1 MTELSE
7 AQTLAG
13 DLIARAKKAGADAAD
28 AVIFNSTALDV
39 RARLGELEDLERA
52 ESFDLGLRVFV
63 GQRQA
68 NISSTDA
75 SESALDDLVERAI
88 AMARVAPPDE
98 FAGLAEPD
106 ELAHDIP
113 DLDLEEPGEPDPA
126 TLIDQA
132 LACENAARS
141 ADGITNSEGA
151 EVGWHRST
159 AVMAATNGFTGG
171 YAGTQTA
178 ISASVIAGEGLG
190 MERGYHFSAARFSE
204 DLDPAEDVGR
214 EAAKRALSQLGGTK
228 MPTRPVPIV
237 FEPRMAN
244 SILGHLTSAITG
256 PSIARGTSF
265 LVDRMGE
272 ALFDSSINIVE
283 DPHVRRGLRSR
294 PFDGEGVAC
303 QKRYLIENGCLTTW
317 LLDCRSARQLHLTT
331 TGHASRGTSGPPSPG
346 ASNVTL
352 LPGNQ
357 TPAELM
363 ADIKD
368 GLYVTGLIGFG
379 VNQVT
384 GDYSRGASGFRI
396 VNGELAG
403 PITEV
408 TIAGNLIEMFANV
421 RPANDLEIRHGFDA
435 PTLRIDGMTVG
446 GE

>member
-1 MTELSE
+1 MTELSDAE
-7 AQTLAG
+7 TLAG
-13 DLIARAKKAGADAAD
+13 DLIARAEKAGADAAD

-39 RARLGELEDLERA
+39 RARLGELEDLERS

-68 NISSTDA
+68 NISTTDTDDA
-75 SESALDDLVERAI
+75 ALDDLVARAI

-98 FAGLAEPD
+98 FAGLAD
-106 ELAHDIP
+106 AAELAHDIP
-113 DLDLEEPGEPDPA
+113 DLDLDEPGEPEPA

-132 LACENAARS
+132 LACEGAARS
-141 ADGITNSEGA
+141 ANGITNSEGA

-171 YAGTQTA
+171 FVGTQTA
-178 ISASVIAGEGLG
+178 ITASVIAGEGLG
-190 MERGYHFSAARFSE
+190 MERGYHFTAARFTE
-204 DLDPAEDVGR
+204 DLDPPEDVGS
-214 EAAKRALSQLGGTK
+214 EAARRALSHLGGTK
-228 MPTRPVPIV
+228 MPTKPVPIV

-244 SILGHLTSAITG
+244 SILGHLTGAITG

-265 LVDRMGE
+265 LVDRMGD
-272 ALFDSSINIVE
+272 AIFDSSINIVE

-303 QKRYLIENGCLTTW
+303 QPRHLIEDGRLTTW

-346 ASNVTL
+346 ASNVTMQ
-352 LPGNQ
+352 PGEQ

-396 VNGELAG
+396 VDGELAG

-408 TIAGNLIEMFANV
+408 TIAGNLVDMFANLT
-421 RPANDLEIRHGFDA
+421 PANDLEIRHGFDA
-435 PTLRIDGMTVG
+435 PTLRIEGMTVG